1 MKKTVLAMVVGML
14 LVGPALAQNV
24 QYGGGQQQRNTQQ
37 TTTETTEIGPDGK
50 PIKKHVITNENLP
63 TQSKG
68 GYDYSGIPCK
78 WMRGEKGARNEP
90 AGKPAEPEKKTGW
103 W

>member
-1 MKKTVLAMVVGML
+1 MKKTVLAMLVGML

-24 QYGGGQQQRNTQQ
+24 QVGGGQQQRNTQQ

-50 PIKKHVITNENLP
+50 PIKKQVITNENLP

-68 GYDYSGIPCK
+68 GYIYSGMPGK
-78 WMRGEKGARNEP
+78 WMRGEKAARSEP
-90 AGKPAEPEKKTGW
+90 AGKN
-103 W
+103 